1 MIILI
6 EVIQPLT
13 HAWVLVLLYSS
24 GVNEWC
30 IDGWYGLYD
39 RWMNDIYRCID
50 GASIILSYEP
60 IHHHHIELPP
70 ISTSTS
76 SISTCSERKLPEQVE
91 LYATV
96 SSIACCRHNDKSNSN
111 FTIMNYRDNFI
122 HWNFKD
128 KDTVTNTT
136 PNIMLLNRGYHIDWR
151 RHKADVVLF
160 VFVRTYLNLYV
171 LYVTYCSEYVF
182 TMRTIS
188 ISSSTNNASSKVI
201 ALNS

>member
-1 MIILI
+1 M
-6 EVIQPLT
+6 IQPLT
-13 HAWVLVLLYSS
+13 HVWVLVLLYSS

-50 GASIILSYEP
+50 DDNARIILSYEP
-60 IHHHHIELPP
+60 IHHHHIELRP

-111 FTIMNYRDNFI
+111 FTIMNYRDNFL

-136 PNIMLLNRGYHIDWR
+136 SNIMLLKRGYHIDWR
-151 RHKADVVLF
+151 RHKADVVF
-160 VFVRTYLNLYV
+160 VFVRTYLNLFV
-171 LYVTYCSEYVF
+171 LYVRNLLFRVRTYNEDYF
-182 TMRTIS
+182 HQ
-188 ISSSTNNASSKVI
+188 
-201 ALNS
+201 LFHE